1 MADVNARCCRI
12 FLFLIGYCILH
23 TKGLC
28 EFPKAWAGH
37 WFQSG
42 MPHTLLINA
51 TSIQTKGDCYEEQG
65 DKYLVHDRSDNCY
78 RCMAIHVKHASVLQY
93 KETYCESKSS
103 FQAICYGITGDAP
116 LYSMFRKHPE
126 ARPVPCP
133 FKGAPFTFSY
143 SRGSG
148 DCGYPP
154 SQAES
159 CTDDSRLVLRYQAC
173 PDIAST
179 ESYVEEL
186 VCLATWKEGS
196 TRYLIGRLRQGGW
209 RAASD
214 EDQFRCFVY
223 QRNVEGGRAVYN
235 IAQSGDATCSGL
247 QNAFEGSR
255 TMKLTSV
262 DLQHT
267 RCKFPIWVTEHH
279 TWLSLDH
286 RRTYR
291 FSQRNATLKI
301 LDEDIFTSP
310 SSPSSSG
317 SSASSNSGGGGSAS
331 GSNVNQQHN
340 GGGGGESVSSPLP
353 PMVGP
358 LGLGGLGGQS
368 GQGNQ
373 FGFQDLGL
381 QSEGLRRGNGE
392 ARVVCHGILQAPYEG
407 RKVQIVAHVTAGC
420 DSGYV
425 CMVFYKRDNNVIEIQ
440 QSDVY
445 QENPNDA
452 CRLFDTNTAPFTTL
466 ITPTLH
472 SKRCPHPGRFQ
483 TTAPPPPIN
492 TNPHLST
499 LSTSGRRKRQQQQ
512 QQSTVTGG
520 TATGLGSSSNVGVD
534 GVGMVDKVVLPH
546 PPHPACLQPAQ
557 YGYEGLATG
566 CTSPDVMEF
575 RTPCP
580 TQPTHAYTCHG
591 SWQDSNHTH
600 YVIVSPVARR
610 SSDPLRLC
618 LAYTLDGTA
627 TPGNLSTASLYTT
640 SMDIAE
646 QQHYMRQYG
655 SQQQMSAT
663 GSAGSMQSARIGQ
676 LHHEQL
682 VFNQMRLSGMSGS
695 CYREVTPGSGA
706 GGATVFAVNFTV
718 NGTCAQTE
726 SSSTSIFQ
734 HFNNFFLFFI
744 LISFLISTH
753 YLNR

>member
-1 MADVNARCCRI
+1 MADALIRCCWI
-12 FLFLIGYCILH
+12 FLVLMAHCILH
-23 TKGLC
+23 TKGVC

-42 MPHTLLINA
+42 IPHTLLINA

-65 DKYLVHDRSDNCY
+65 DKYLVFDRSDNCY

-179 ESYVEEL
+179 ESNVEEL

-196 TRYLIGRLRQGGW
+196 TRYLIGRLRQGGR

-223 QRNVEGGRAVYN
+223 QRSVEGGRGVYN

-267 RCKFPIWVTEHH
+267 RCKFPSWVTDHH
-279 TWLSLDH
+279 TWLGLDH

-301 LDEDIFTSP
+301 LDEDVFASP
-310 SSPSSSG
+310 SSNTPA
-317 SSASSNSGGGGSAS
+317 SSAAATNT
-331 GSNVNQQHN
+331 VT
-340 GGGGGESVSSPLP
+340 SSPGP
-353 PMVGP
+353 PQMIIGT
-358 LGLGGLGGQS
+358 GGVLS
-368 GQGNQ
+368 PTGNQ

-407 RKVQIVAHVTAGC
+407 RKVQIVAHITSGC

-452 CRLFDTNTAPFTTL
+452 CRLFDMNTAPYTTL

-472 SKRCPHPGRFQ
+472 PKRCPHPGRFSTNQ
-483 TTAPPPPIN
+483 PANSPPS
-492 TNPHLST
+492 NPHLST
-499 LSTSGRRKRQQQQ
+499 LSTTGRRKRQQ
-512 QQSTVTGG
+512 SNPNLGS
-520 TATGLGSSSNVGVD
+520 GSSSSSVNSGVPGGLD
-534 GVGMVDKVVLPH
+534 HAAMLP

-566 CTSPDVMEF
+566 CSSADVMEF

-591 SWQDSNHTH
+591 SWQDNRTH

-618 LAYTLDGTA
+618 LAYTLTGDA
-627 TPGNLSTASLYTT
+627 TSAQTSTTNASAATFYMLQHRQQQQQQQ
-640 SMDIAE
+640 
-646 QQHYMRQYG
+646 QQHQT
-655 SQQQMSAT
+655 SV
-663 GSAGSMQSARIGQ
+663 GSMQTARLTVDT
-676 LHHEQL
+676 LHPEII
-682 VFNQMRLSGMSGS
+682 FNQMRLSGMSGS
-695 CYREVTPGSGA
+695 CYRDPPQ

-726 SSSTSIFQ
+726 SGSAAFHRSSSGGG
-734 HFNNFFLFFI
+734 FFLLVMFV
-744 LISFLISTH
+744 SFVISTH
-753 YLNR
+753 CISR